1 MKKQFS
7 VIVKCLN
14 CAFEACLSSISIIY
28 VIFIFISHSS
38 LERFGCLNNWIE
50 DKIRIRICVVHI
62 IICFQRNV
70 NKFFNLFHRPHD
82 DDDIVFLIVCDQ
94 HASCLFVNINIK
106 QRLSLALNVII
117 SLFLPVFQQLIEVLT
132 ISMRAQR
139 STAVQFS

>member
-1 MKKQFS
+1 MLLTANVKLKHETFLHRQRLKIPKIDQLGEIRRKKMKKQYS

-14 CAFEACLSSISIIY
+14 CTFWSMPVINFDYLCYFHFHLSFAFLI
-28 VIFIFISHSS
+28 

-50 DKIRIRICVVHI
+50 DEIRIRICVVHI

-106 QRLSLALNVII
+106 
-117 SLFLPVFQQLIEVLT
+117 
-132 ISMRAQR
+132 
-139 STAVQFS
+139 